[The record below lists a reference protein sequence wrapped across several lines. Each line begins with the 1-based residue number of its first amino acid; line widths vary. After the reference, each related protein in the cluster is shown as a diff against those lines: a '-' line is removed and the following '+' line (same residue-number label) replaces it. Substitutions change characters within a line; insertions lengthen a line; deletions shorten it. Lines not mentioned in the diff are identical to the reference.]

1 MTLSRRDDDN
11 KHIDKVLFYS
21 RVSELLEVST
31 TYYTLIL
38 VCFMLEKYRI
48 YKYVILNR
56 RNDDHK

>member
-11 KHIDKVLFYS
+11 KHIDKILFYS
-21 RVSELLEVST
+21 RASELLEVST

-38 VCFMLEKYRI
+38 VCFMLENFRI
-48 YKYVILNR
+48 YKHVILNR